1 MNIKGRSRQCFTM
14 PWMNPIDINRV
25 PSWVNETVWY
35 QIFPDRFCNGD
46 PSINPENVK
55 PWKCEKV
62 ASRDLYGG
70 DLQGIINKLD
80 YLQDLGITGI
90 YTTPLNESPSNHK
103 YDTTDYEKID
113 PHFGGDDVMARFVE
127 EAHKR
132 GIRVMLDAVFN
143 HSGYFFQAMAGCAGK
158 RAWVTIF

>member
-1 MNIKGRSRQCFTM
+1 MVDSIELSEEDF
-14 PWMNPIDINRV
+14 NRRMAAYA
-25 PSWVNETVWY
+25 E
-35 QIFPDRFCNGD
+35 R
-46 PSINPENVK
+46 
-55 PWKCEKV
+55 
-62 ASRDLYGG
+62 
-70 DLQGIINKLD
+70 LD

-143 HSGYFFQAMAGCAGK
+143 HSGYFFKPWQDASSSPDSSAVPDASASPEAEFHHIGASAARDGHSCFLRMCMIHK
-158 RAWVTIF
+158 VMY